1 MNKKVYIFALA
12 IAGLISQEM
21 TAQAQQD
28 LQATTRRFIKTR
40 DKDGD
45 GKLSKSEFPQAGA
58 ALFSRIDKDNDGFVT
73 FEEDLAFRS
82 SRRPQGNQNRP
93 PKLPEGAVLHRD
105 LIYDV
110 AGERKLPLD
119 LYLPA
124 PSEKPVPVVIWI
136 HGGGWKGGKKGSGG
150 PARPLIERGY
160 AVVDVEYRL
169 SGEAIFPAQVND
181 CKAAVRWVRA
191 NAKEYN
197 LDADH
202 IGVWGSSAGGHLAA
216 FLGTSGGVKEFE
228 TESHAK
234 FSSRVQAVC
243 DWFGPTDLLK
253 MNVQAVQGAR
263 LDHDA
268 PNSPESLLVGGPIQN
283 EPYRS
288 KAVTANPIT
297 YVTKDDPPFLIVHGD
312 RDLLVSHRQ
321 SELLHEALKSVG
333 VSSELSIVKNGGH
346 GFGGG
351 NKSREEL
358 FQQAAE
364 FFDKHLKA
372 K

>member
-1 MNKKVYIFALA
+1 MKTRICLLGFAV
-12 IAGLISQEM
+12 AGLLCRELF
-21 TAQAQQD
+21 AQAQQD
-28 LQATTRRFIKTR
+28 LRTKVQRFIKTR
-40 DKDGD
+40 DKNGD
-45 GKLSKSEFPQAGA
+45 GKLSKSEFPKAGA
-58 ALFSRIDKDNDGFVT
+58 RLFSRIDKDNDGFVT

-82 SRRPQGNQNRP
+82 ARSQTGNRNQAP
-93 PKLPEGAVLHRD
+93 ALPEGAKVHLD
-105 LIYDV
+105 LVYAV
-110 AGERKLPLD
+110 VGERKLPLD

-124 PSEKPVPVVIWI
+124 PSEKAVPVVIWI

-150 PARPLIERGY
+150 PARGLIERGY

-169 SGEAIFPAQVND
+169 SSEAIFPAQVED

-191 NAKEYN
+191 NAKKYQ

-202 IGVWGSSAGGHLAA
+202 IGIWGSSAGGHLAA

-228 TESHAK
+228 TDSHSQ

-243 DWFGPTDLLK
+243 DWFGPTDLLQ
-253 MNVQAVQGAR
+253 MNAQAVPGAK

-268 PNSPESLLVGGPIQN
+268 PTSPESLLVGGAIQK
-283 EPYRS
+283 EPFRT
-288 KAVTANPIT
+288 KAVKANPIT

-312 RDLLVSHRQ
+312 QDLLVSHRQ
-321 SELLHEALKSVG
+321 SELLHEALQSAG
-333 VSSELSIVKNGGH
+333 VSSELTIVENGGH

-351 NKSREEL
+351 NKSRKEL
-358 FQQAAE
+358 VQQAAE